1 MARRV
6 IFLITDLD
14 LGGCPL
20 LLLRIVR
27 ELKARGH
34 FAPHVVS
41 IKSPGPVARW
51 IRMAGVEV
59 TGLHASGPGDYQAFL
74 RWVKLMRGQRP
85 QGVLSMLLHANLLAT
100 VAAPICP
107 PCVYLQSLH
116 TLAASPAWHWP
127 ACSLVAGRCAGVLA
141 PTRAIL
147 NRLSQEGFTG
157 PQFVVPNGIDV
168 SVFADAQPLPPD
180 QLPWPAGSTVIG
192 YVGRFDQVKRLD
204 SLLRGFARLLLADYH
219 RWRQVYLAL
228 IGYGPMEPPLRR
240 LAAELG
246 IASHVVFPGPTAS
259 PQTLYKCIDI
269 FINPCNVEGFGLS
282 IIEAMAAGVPVI
294 ARRGGA
300 ISEII
305 THQVNGWLFDPADFT
320 AGHADLS
327 ADAEAQ
333 GIAESLSTLLSDA
346 PLRHHLAVGGRNLV
360 VGHYTTDRMVDV
372 YEQILEKFI

>member
-1 MARRV
+1 MARRI

-27 ELKARGH
+27 ELKARGR

-59 TGLHASGPGDYQAFL
+59 TGLHASGAGDYHAAM
-74 RWVKLMRGQRP
+74 RWVNLLRSQRP
-85 QGVLSMLLHANLLAT
+85 QGVLSMLIHANLLAAA
-100 VAAPICP
+100 AAPVCP

-116 TLAASPAWHWP
+116 TLQASPAWHWP
-127 ACSLVAGRCAGVLA
+127 ANSLLAGRCAGVLA
-141 PTRAIL
+141 PSKAIL
-147 NRLSQEGFTG
+147 DRLSREGFTG

-168 SVFADAQPLPPD
+168 NVFADALPAASG

-192 YVGRFDQVKRLD
+192 YVGRFDPVKRLD
-204 SLLRGFARLLLADYH
+204 ALLRGFTQLLLSDYQ

-228 IGYGPMEPPLRR
+228 IGYGPMERPLRR

-246 IASHVVFPGPTAS
+246 IASHVAFTGPVAN
-259 PQTLYKCIDI
+259 PQNWYKCFDVL
-269 FINPCNVEGFGLS
+269 INPCDVEGFGLS
-282 IIEAMAAGVPVI
+282 LIEAMAAGVPVI

-305 THQVNGWLFDPADFT
+305 THQVDGWLFDPADAA
-320 AGHADLS
+320 AGEAGMAAEAHAI
-327 ADAEAQ
+327 ADA
-333 GIAESLSTLLSDA
+333 LSKVLSDA
-346 PLRHHLAVGGRNLV
+346 PLRQRLAVGGRNRV
-360 VGHYTTDRMVDV
+360 VGRYTTDRMVDG
-372 YEQILEKFI
+372 YEQILEKFL